1 MFRLIKKMKIVN
13 APKKVFQSKM
23 EKIAL
28 KFLSF
33 NKRGVNNSSKLS
45 KDLNNNVMKNVS
57 DDLYKKETKKDSL
70 TIEYLEIK
78 SRNKKSIA
86 KENFINNF
94 TNYFSI
100 TSSDKLTEIEK
111 SKIPKEQKIVPKI
124 KGLEKIAQNYIDKL
138 NKKEKEES
146 SSSNI
151 IDNTSQSLLADI
163 NYEILNKVYL
173 IYEELKK
180 EFDNIHNI
188 NTYSKEYYIHNI
200 EDEKMLRNCYFKC
213 IVLGR
218 DYFKVFLFGEEIQ
231 KIIKA
236 FNFSLELGKFII
248 YQIYLFL
255 SFIYLDENNN
265 LESSTEMS
273 YRTLILYSSQNFK
286 TILKLVKNPQ
296 LRAEP
301 KIMKGIKAKNKIIIS
316 ILKLIYPNIAS
327 NEKIKKFIEEDNVDY
342 FCVKYME
349 EIWKNKKE
357 VNREND
363 ISKPKYNSLGII
375 HLIILLKQNKEL
387 SEKLIEIQKKVL
399 LIALSNYDTNKNNY
413 KYLNQG
419 RNSNNINN
427 KCPLDTNYI
436 TESFSSTNKII
447 SNNKDNKNLIEK
459 SSSSNNNLNTDKN
472 NNPINF
478 SITNNKY
485 ILPIINSES
494 TNYKYFIFFELDET
508 LVHYFEE
515 NNDSF
520 VKIRWGVE
528 DCFSQISDFC
538 EISLISTSSQEYTE
552 KIMEKLNRNK
562 KYVSNIIYKEDEDDN
577 LNLSLINRDMNK
589 CIYVCHEEEFF
600 NAPKN
605 NILTLTEF
613 EGDESDREMLF
624 LCKELKRI
632 KNEDIND
639 VTQIIPDMINNI
651 KV

>member
-1 MFRLIKKMKIVN
+1 MKIVN
-13 APKKVFQSKM
+13 APKRVFQSKM

-33 NKRGVNNSSKLS
+33 NKRGIDNSSKLS
-45 KDLNNNVMKNVS
+45 KDLNNNKMKNVS

-78 SRNKKSIA
+78 SRNKKSIE

-236 FNFSLELGKFII
+236 FNYSLELGKFII
-248 YQIYLFL
+248 YQIYLFF

-265 LESSTEMS
+265 MESSTEMS

-286 TILKLVKNPQ
+286 TILNLVKNPQ

-301 KIMKGIKAKNKIIIS
+301 KIMKGIKSKNKIIIS

-459 SSSSNNNLNTDKN
+459 SSSSNNNLNPDKN

-632 KNEDIND
+632 KNEDIDD

>member
-1 MFRLIKKMKIVN
+1 MKIIN

-33 NKRGVNNSSKLS
+33 NKRVVNDSSKLS

-70 TIEYLEIK
+70 TIEYLRTK
-78 SRNKKSIA
+78 SRNKKSIG

-111 SKIPKEQKIVPKI
+111 SKIPIEQKIVPKI

-138 NKKEKEES
+138 NKKENEES

-151 IDNTSQSLLADI
+151 IDNTSKSLLADI

-188 NTYSKEYYIHNI
+188 NSYSKEYYIHNI

-236 FNFSLELGKFII
+236 FNYSLELGKFII

-286 TILKLVKNPQ
+286 TILNLVKNPQ

-301 KIMKGIKAKNKIIIS
+301 KIMKGIKSKNKIIIS
-316 ILKLIYPNIAS
+316 ILKLIYPNITS
-327 NEKIKKFIEEDNVDY
+327 NEKIKKFIEEDNVDQ
-342 FCVKYME
+342 FCVKYLE

-357 VNREND
+357 GNKEND

-375 HLIILLKQNKEL
+375 NLIMLLKQNKEL

-459 SSSSNNNLNTDKN
+459 SSSSNNNLNPDKN

-562 KYVSNIIYKEDEDDN
+562 MYVSNIIYKEDEDDN

-613 EGDESDREMLF
+613 DGDESDREMLF

-632 KNEDIND
+632 KNEDIDD

>member
-1 MFRLIKKMKIVN
+1 MKIVN

-33 NKRGVNNSSKLS
+33 NKRGVDNSSKLS
-45 KDLNNNVMKNVS
+45 KDLNNNIMKNVS

-78 SRNKKSIA
+78 SRNKKSIE

-236 FNFSLELGKFII
+236 FNYSLEIGKFII

-255 SFIYLDENNN
+255 SFIYLEENNN

-286 TILKLVKNPQ
+286 TILKLVKNSQ

-447 SNNKDNKNLIEK
+447 SNNKDNKHLIEK
-459 SSSSNNNLNTDKN
+459 SSSSNNNLNPDKN

-632 KNEDIND
+632 KNEDIDD

>member
-1 MFRLIKKMKIVN
+1 MKIVN

-33 NKRGVNNSSKLS
+33 NKRGVDNSSKLS
-45 KDLNNNVMKNVS
+45 KDLNNNIMKNVS

-78 SRNKKSIA
+78 SRNKKSIE

-265 LESSTEMS
+265 MESSTEMS

-286 TILKLVKNPQ
+286 TILNLIKNPQ

-301 KIMKGIKAKNKIIIS
+301 KIMKGIKSKNKIIIS

-459 SSSSNNNLNTDKN
+459 SSSSNNNLNPDKN

-632 KNEDIND
+632 KNEDIDD

>member
-1 MFRLIKKMKIVN
+1 MKIVN

-33 NKRGVNNSSKLS
+33 NKRGVDNSSKLS
-45 KDLNNNVMKNVS
+45 KDLNNNIMKNVS

-78 SRNKKSIA
+78 SRNKKSIE

-236 FNFSLELGKFII
+236 FNYSLEIGKFII

-349 EIWKNKKE
+349 EIWKNKKK

-459 SSSSNNNLNTDKN
+459 SSSSNNNLNPDKN

-632 KNEDIND
+632 KNEDIDD

>member
-1 MFRLIKKMKIVN
+1 MKIVN

-33 NKRGVNNSSKLS
+33 NKRGVDNSSKLS
-45 KDLNNNVMKNVS
+45 KDLNNNIMKNVS

-78 SRNKKSIA
+78 SRNKKSIE

-200 EDEKMLRNCYFKC
+200 EEEKMLRNCYFKC

-236 FNFSLELGKFII
+236 FNYSLEIGKFII

-255 SFIYLDENNN
+255 SFIYLEENNN

-447 SNNKDNKNLIEK
+447 SNNKDNKHLIEK
-459 SSSSNNNLNTDKN
+459 SSSSNNNLNPDKN

-632 KNEDIND
+632 KNEDIDD

>member
-1 MFRLIKKMKIVN
+1 MKIVN

-33 NKRGVNNSSKLS
+33 NKRGVDNSSKLS
-45 KDLNNNVMKNVS
+45 KDLNNNIMKNVS

-138 NKKEKEES
+138 NKKDKEES

-236 FNFSLELGKFII
+236 FNYSLELGKFII

-459 SSSSNNNLNTDKN
+459 SSSSNNNLNPDKN

-632 KNEDIND
+632 KNEDIDD

>member
-1 MFRLIKKMKIVN
+1 MKIVN

-33 NKRGVNNSSKLS
+33 NKRGVDNSSKLS
-45 KDLNNNVMKNVS
+45 KDLNNNIMKNVS

-399 LIALSNYDTNKNNY
+399 LIALSNYDSNKNNY

-459 SSSSNNNLNTDKN
+459 SSSSNNNLNPDKN

-632 KNEDIND
+632 KNEDIDD

>member
-1 MFRLIKKMKIVN
+1 MKIVN

-33 NKRGVNNSSKLS
+33 NKRGVDNSSKLS
-45 KDLNNNVMKNVS
+45 KDLNNNIMKNVS

-78 SRNKKSIA
+78 SRNKKSIE

-236 FNFSLELGKFII
+236 FNYSLELGKFII
-248 YQIYLFL
+248 YQIYLFF

-265 LESSTEMS
+265 MESSTEMS

-286 TILKLVKNPQ
+286 TILNLVKNPQ

-301 KIMKGIKAKNKIIIS
+301 KIMKGIKSKNKIIIS

-459 SSSSNNNLNTDKN
+459 SSSSNNNLNPDKN

-632 KNEDIND
+632 KNEDIDD

>member
-1 MFRLIKKMKIVN
+1 MKIVN

-33 NKRGVNNSSKLS
+33 NKRGVDNSSKLS
-45 KDLNNNVMKNVS
+45 KDLNNNIMKNVS

-78 SRNKKSIA
+78 SRNKKSIE

-236 FNFSLELGKFII
+236 FNYSLEIGKFII

-255 SFIYLDENNN
+255 SFIYLEENNN

-357 VNREND
+357 VNKEND

-375 HLIILLKQNKEL
+375 HLIILFKQNKEL

-399 LIALSNYDTNKNNY
+399 LIALSNYDSNKNNY

-459 SSSSNNNLNTDKN
+459 SSSSNNNLNPDKN

>member
-1 MFRLIKKMKIVN
+1 MKIVN

-33 NKRGVNNSSKLS
+33 NKRGVDNSSKLS
-45 KDLNNNVMKNVS
+45 KDLNNNIMKNVS

-78 SRNKKSIA
+78 SRNKKSIE

-236 FNFSLELGKFII
+236 FNYSLELGKFII
-248 YQIYLFL
+248 YQIYLFF

-357 VNREND
+357 GNKEND

-375 HLIILLKQNKEL
+375 NLIMLLKQNKEL

-436 TESFSSTNKII
+436 AESFSSRNKII
-447 SNNKDNKNLIEK
+447 SNNKDNKNLMEK
-459 SSSSNNNLNTDKN
+459 SSSNNNNLNPDKN

-632 KNEDIND
+632 KNEDIDD

>member
-1 MFRLIKKMKIVN
+1 MKIVN

-33 NKRGVNNSSKLS
+33 NKRGVDNSSKLS
-45 KDLNNNVMKNVS
+45 KDLNNNIMKNVS

-78 SRNKKSIA
+78 SRNKKSIE

-236 FNFSLELGKFII
+236 FDYSLELGKFII

-255 SFIYLDENNN
+255 SFIYLEENNN

-447 SNNKDNKNLIEK
+447 SNNKDNKNLMEK
-459 SSSSNNNLNTDKN
+459 SSSNNNNLNPDKN

-632 KNEDIND
+632 KNEDIDD

>member
-1 MFRLIKKMKIVN
+1 MKIVN

-78 SRNKKSIA
+78 IRNKKSIE

-236 FNFSLELGKFII
+236 FNYSLELGKFII
-248 YQIYLFL
+248 YQIYLFF

-265 LESSTEMS
+265 MESSTEMS

-286 TILKLVKNPQ
+286 TILNLVKNPQ

-301 KIMKGIKAKNKIIIS
+301 KIMKGIKSKNKIIIS

-357 VNREND
+357 GNKEND

-375 HLIILLKQNKEL
+375 NLIMLLKQNKEL

-459 SSSSNNNLNTDKN
+459 SSSSNNNLNPDKN

-632 KNEDIND
+632 KNEDIDD

>member
-1 MFRLIKKMKIVN
+1 MKIVN

-45 KDLNNNVMKNVS
+45 KDLNNNIMKNVS

-111 SKIPKEQKIVPKI
+111 SKINKGQKIVPKI

-200 EDEKMLRNCYFKC
+200 EEEKMLRNCYFKC

-236 FNFSLELGKFII
+236 FNYSLEIGKFII

-255 SFIYLDENNN
+255 SFIYLEENNN

-399 LIALSNYDTNKNNY
+399 LIALSNYDSNKNNY

-459 SSSSNNNLNTDKN
+459 SSSSNNNLNPDKN

-632 KNEDIND
+632 KNEDIDD

>member
-1 MFRLIKKMKIVN
+1 MKIVN

-33 NKRGVNNSSKLS
+33 NKRGVDNSSKLS
-45 KDLNNNVMKNVS
+45 KDLNNNIMKNVS

-357 VNREND
+357 VNKEND

-459 SSSSNNNLNTDKN
+459 SSSSNNNLNPDKN

>member
-1 MFRLIKKMKIVN
+1 MKIVN

-33 NKRGVNNSSKLS
+33 NKRGVDNSSKLS
-45 KDLNNNVMKNVS
+45 KDLNNNIMKNVS

-78 SRNKKSIA
+78 SRNKKSIE

-236 FNFSLELGKFII
+236 FNYSLEIGKFII

-255 SFIYLDENNN
+255 SFIYLEENNN

-459 SSSSNNNLNTDKN
+459 SSSSNNNLNPDKN

-632 KNEDIND
+632 KNEDIDD

>member
-1 MFRLIKKMKIVN
+1 MKIVN

-33 NKRGVNNSSKLS
+33 NKRGVDNSSKLS

-78 SRNKKSIA
+78 SRNKKSIE

-213 IVLGR
+213 VVLGR

-236 FNFSLELGKFII
+236 FNYSLELGKFII

-265 LESSTEMS
+265 MESSTEMS

-286 TILKLVKNPQ
+286 TILNLVKNPQ

-301 KIMKGIKAKNKIIIS
+301 KIMKGIKSKNKIIIS

-459 SSSSNNNLNTDKN
+459 SSSSNNNLNPDKN

>member
-1 MFRLIKKMKIVN
+1 MKIVN

-78 SRNKKSIA
+78 SRNKKSIE

-200 EDEKMLRNCYFKC
+200 EEEKMLRNCYFKC

-236 FNFSLELGKFII
+236 FNYSLELGKFII
-248 YQIYLFL
+248 YQIYLFF

-265 LESSTEMS
+265 MESSTEMS

-342 FCVKYME
+342 FCVKYLE

-399 LIALSNYDTNKNNY
+399 LIALSNYDSNKNNY

-459 SSSSNNNLNTDKN
+459 SSSSNNNLNPDKN

-632 KNEDIND
+632 KNEDIDD

>member
-1 MFRLIKKMKIVN
+1 MKIVN

-33 NKRGVNNSSKLS
+33 NKRGVDNSSKLS
-45 KDLNNNVMKNVS
+45 KDLNNNIKKNVS

-78 SRNKKSIA
+78 SRNKKSIE

-200 EDEKMLRNCYFKC
+200 EEEKMLRNCYFKC

-236 FNFSLELGKFII
+236 FNYSLEIGKFII

-255 SFIYLDENNN
+255 SFIYLEENNN

-447 SNNKDNKNLIEK
+447 SNNKDNKNLMEK
-459 SSSSNNNLNTDKN
+459 SSSNNNNLNPDKN

-632 KNEDIND
+632 KNEDIDD

>member
-1 MFRLIKKMKIVN
+1 MKIVN

-33 NKRGVNNSSKLS
+33 NKRGVDNSSKLS

-213 IVLGR
+213 VVLGR

-236 FNFSLELGKFII
+236 FNYSLELGKFII

-265 LESSTEMS
+265 MESSTEMS

-286 TILKLVKNPQ
+286 TILNLIKNPQ

-301 KIMKGIKAKNKIIIS
+301 KIMKGIKSKNKIIIS

-447 SNNKDNKNLIEK
+447 SNNKDNKNLMEK
-459 SSSSNNNLNTDKN
+459 SSSNNNNLNPDKN

>member
-1 MFRLIKKMKIVN
+1 MEIVN

-33 NKRGVNNSSKLS
+33 NKRGVDNSSKLS

-111 SKIPKEQKIVPKI
+111 SKINKGQKIVPKI

-236 FNFSLELGKFII
+236 FNYSLEIGKFII
-248 YQIYLFL
+248 YQIYLFF

-265 LESSTEMS
+265 MESSTEMS

-286 TILKLVKNPQ
+286 TILNLIKNPQ

-301 KIMKGIKAKNKIIIS
+301 KIMKGIKSKNKIIIS

-459 SSSSNNNLNTDKN
+459 SSSSNNNLNPDKN

-632 KNEDIND
+632 KNEDIDD

>member
-1 MFRLIKKMKIVN
+1 MKIVN

-111 SKIPKEQKIVPKI
+111 SKINKGQKIVPKI

-213 IVLGR
+213 VVLGR

-236 FNFSLELGKFII
+236 FNYSLELGKFII

-255 SFIYLDENNN
+255 SFIYLVESDN

-286 TILKLVKNPQ
+286 TILNLVKNPQ

-301 KIMKGIKAKNKIIIS
+301 KIMKGIKSKNKIIIS

-327 NEKIKKFIEEDNVDY
+327 NEKIQKFIEEDNVDK
-342 FCVKYME
+342 FCVKYFE

-357 VNREND
+357 GNKEND
-363 ISKPKYNSLGII
+363 IFKSKYNSLGII
-375 HLIILLKQNKEL
+375 NLIMLLKQNKEL
-387 SEKLIEIQKKVL
+387 SDKLIEIQKKVL
-399 LIALSNYDTNKNNY
+399 LIALSNYDSNKNNY

-459 SSSSNNNLNTDKN
+459 SSSINNNLNPDKN

-632 KNEDIND
+632 KNEDIDD

>member
-1 MFRLIKKMKIVN
+1 MKIVN

-33 NKRGVNNSSKLS
+33 NKRGVDNSSKLS
-45 KDLNNNVMKNVS
+45 KDLNNNIMKNVS

-78 SRNKKSIA
+78 SRNKKSIE

-349 EIWKNKKE
+349 EIWKNKKK

-399 LIALSNYDTNKNNY
+399 LIALSNYDINKNNY

-459 SSSSNNNLNTDKN
+459 SSSSNNNLNPDKN

-632 KNEDIND
+632 KNEDIDD

>member
-1 MFRLIKKMKIVN
+1 MKIVN

-33 NKRGVNNSSKLS
+33 NKRGVDNSSKLS
-45 KDLNNNVMKNVS
+45 KDLNNNIMKNVS

-111 SKIPKEQKIVPKI
+111 SKINKGQKIVPKI

-236 FNFSLELGKFII
+236 FNYSLEIGKFII

-265 LESSTEMS
+265 MESSTEMS

-286 TILKLVKNPQ
+286 TILNLVKNPQ

-301 KIMKGIKAKNKIIIS
+301 KIMKGIKSKNKIIIS

-459 SSSSNNNLNTDKN
+459 SSSSNNNLNPDKN

-632 KNEDIND
+632 KNEDIDD

>member
-1 MFRLIKKMKIVN
+1 MKIVN

-78 SRNKKSIA
+78 SRNKKSIE

-213 IVLGR
+213 VVLGR

-265 LESSTEMS
+265 MESSTEMS

-459 SSSSNNNLNTDKN
+459 SSSSNNNLNPDKN

-632 KNEDIND
+632 KNEDIDD

>member
-1 MFRLIKKMKIVN
+1 MKIVN

-111 SKIPKEQKIVPKI
+111 SKINKGQKIVPKI

-213 IVLGR
+213 VVLGR

-236 FNFSLELGKFII
+236 FNYSLEIGKFII

-255 SFIYLDENNN
+255 SFIYLEENNN

-273 YRTLILYSSQNFK
+273 YRALILYSSQNFK
-286 TILKLVKNPQ
+286 TILNLVKNPQ

-301 KIMKGIKAKNKIIIS
+301 KIMKGIKSKNKIIIS
-316 ILKLIYPNIAS
+316 ILKLIYPNISS
-327 NEKIKKFIEEDNVDY
+327 NEKIQKFIEEDNVDK
-342 FCVKYME
+342 FCVKYFE

-357 VNREND
+357 GNKEND

-375 HLIILLKQNKEL
+375 NLIMLLKQNKEL

-399 LIALSNYDTNKNNY
+399 LIALSNYDSNKNNY

-459 SSSSNNNLNTDKN
+459 SSSINNNLNPDKN

-632 KNEDIND
+632 KNEDIDD

>member
-1 MFRLIKKMKIVN
+1 MKIVN

-33 NKRGVNNSSKLS
+33 NKRGVDNSSKLS
-45 KDLNNNVMKNVS
+45 KDLNNNIMKNVS

-78 SRNKKSIA
+78 SRNKKSIE

-236 FNFSLELGKFII
+236 FNYSLEIGKFII

-459 SSSSNNNLNTDKN
+459 SSSSNNNLNPDKN

>member
-1 MFRLIKKMKIVN
+1 MKIVN

-33 NKRGVNNSSKLS
+33 NKRGVDNSSKLS
-45 KDLNNNVMKNVS
+45 KDLNNNIMKNVS

-78 SRNKKSIA
+78 SRNKKSIE

-236 FNFSLELGKFII
+236 FNYSLELGKFII

-286 TILKLVKNPQ
+286 TILNLIKNPQ

-301 KIMKGIKAKNKIIIS
+301 KIMKGIKSKNKIIIS

-459 SSSSNNNLNTDKN
+459 SSSSNNNLNPDKN

-632 KNEDIND
+632 KNEDIDD

>member
-1 MFRLIKKMKIVN
+1 MKIVN

-33 NKRGVNNSSKLS
+33 NKRGVDNSSKLS
-45 KDLNNNVMKNVS
+45 KDLNNNIMKNVS

-78 SRNKKSIA
+78 SRNKKSIE

-213 IVLGR
+213 VVLGR

-255 SFIYLDENNN
+255 SFIYLEENNN

-286 TILKLVKNPQ
+286 TILKLVKNSQ

-316 ILKLIYPNIAS
+316 ILKLIYPNISS

-357 VNREND
+357 VNKEND

-459 SSSSNNNLNTDKN
+459 SSSSNNNLNPDKN

-632 KNEDIND
+632 KNEDIDD

>member
-1 MFRLIKKMKIVN
+1 MEIVN
-13 APKKVFQSKM
+13 APKKVFHSKM

-111 SKIPKEQKIVPKI
+111 SKINKGQKIVPKI

-236 FNFSLELGKFII
+236 FNYSLEIGKFII

-255 SFIYLDENNN
+255 SFIYLEENNN

-286 TILKLVKNPQ
+286 TILNLVKNPQ

-301 KIMKGIKAKNKIIIS
+301 KIMKGIKSKNKIIIS

-327 NEKIKKFIEEDNVDY
+327 NEKIQKFIEEDNVDK
-342 FCVKYME
+342 FCVKYFE

-357 VNREND
+357 GNKEND
-363 ISKPKYNSLGII
+363 IFKSKYNSLGII
-375 HLIILLKQNKEL
+375 NLIMLLKQNKEL
-387 SEKLIEIQKKVL
+387 SDKLIEIQKKVL
-399 LIALSNYDTNKNNY
+399 LIALSNYDSNKNNY

-459 SSSSNNNLNTDKN
+459 SSSINNNLNPDKN

-632 KNEDIND
+632 KNEDIDD

>member
-1 MFRLIKKMKIVN
+1 MKIVN
-13 APKKVFQSKM
+13 APKKVFQPKM

-33 NKRGVNNSSKLS
+33 NKRGVDNSSKLS
-45 KDLNNNVMKNVS
+45 KDLNNNIMKNVS

-78 SRNKKSIA
+78 SRNKKSIE

-236 FNFSLELGKFII
+236 FNYSLELGKFII

-255 SFIYLDENNN
+255 SFIYLEENNN

-459 SSSSNNNLNTDKN
+459 SSSSNNNLNPDKN

-632 KNEDIND
+632 KNEDIDD

>member
-1 MFRLIKKMKIVN
+1 MKIVN

-33 NKRGVNNSSKLS
+33 NKRGVDNSSKLS

-78 SRNKKSIA
+78 SRNKKSIE

-236 FNFSLELGKFII
+236 FNYSLEIGKFII

-255 SFIYLDENNN
+255 SFIYLEENNN

-459 SSSSNNNLNTDKN
+459 SSSSNNNLNPDKN

-632 KNEDIND
+632 KNEDIDD

>member
-1 MFRLIKKMKIVN
+1 MKIVN

-45 KDLNNNVMKNVS
+45 KELNNNVMKNVS

-111 SKIPKEQKIVPKI
+111 SKINKGQKIVPKI

-236 FNFSLELGKFII
+236 FNYSLELGKFII

-255 SFIYLDENNN
+255 SFIYLEENNN

-286 TILKLVKNPQ
+286 TILNLVKNPQ

-301 KIMKGIKAKNKIIIS
+301 KIMKGIKSKNKIIIS

-327 NEKIKKFIEEDNVDY
+327 NEKIQKFIEEDNVDKFCMKY
-342 FCVKYME
+342 FE

-357 VNREND
+357 VNKEND

-375 HLIILLKQNKEL
+375 NLIMLLKQNKEL

-399 LIALSNYDTNKNNY
+399 LIALSNYDSNKNNY

-459 SSSSNNNLNTDKN
+459 SSSSNNNLNPDKN

-632 KNEDIND
+632 KNEDIDD

>member
-1 MFRLIKKMKIVN
+1 MKIVN

-33 NKRGVNNSSKLS
+33 NKRGVDNSSKLS
-45 KDLNNNVMKNVS
+45 KDLNNNIKKNVS

-78 SRNKKSIA
+78 SRNKKSIE

-236 FNFSLELGKFII
+236 FNYSLEIGKFII
-248 YQIYLFL
+248 YQIYLFF

-265 LESSTEMS
+265 MESSTEMS

-286 TILKLVKNPQ
+286 TILNLIKNPQ

-301 KIMKGIKAKNKIIIS
+301 KIMKGIKSKNKIIIS

-399 LIALSNYDTNKNNY
+399 LIALSNYDSNKNNY

-459 SSSSNNNLNTDKN
+459 SSSSNNNLNPDKN

-632 KNEDIND
+632 KNEDIDD

>member
-1 MFRLIKKMKIVN
+1 MKIVN

-45 KDLNNNVMKNVS
+45 KELNNNVMKNVS

-111 SKIPKEQKIVPKI
+111 SKINKGQKIVPKI

-236 FNFSLELGKFII
+236 FDYSLELGKFII

-255 SFIYLDENNN
+255 SFIYLVESDN

-286 TILKLVKNPQ
+286 TILNLVKNPQ

-301 KIMKGIKAKNKIIIS
+301 KIMKGIKSKNKIIIS

-327 NEKIKKFIEEDNVDY
+327 NEKIQKFIEEDNVDK
-342 FCVKYME
+342 FCVKYFE

-357 VNREND
+357 GNKEND

-375 HLIILLKQNKEL
+375 NLIMLLKQNKEL
-387 SEKLIEIQKKVL
+387 SDKLIEIQKKVL
-399 LIALSNYDTNKNNY
+399 LIALSNYDSNKNNY

-459 SSSSNNNLNTDKN
+459 SSSINNNLNPDKN

-632 KNEDIND
+632 KNEDIDD

>member
-1 MFRLIKKMKIVN
+1 MKIVN

-111 SKIPKEQKIVPKI
+111 SKINKGQKIVPKI

-236 FNFSLELGKFII
+236 FNYSLELGKFII

-255 SFIYLDENNN
+255 SFIYLEENNN

-286 TILKLVKNPQ
+286 TILNLIKNPQ

-301 KIMKGIKAKNKIIIS
+301 KIMKGIKSKNKIIIS

-459 SSSSNNNLNTDKN
+459 SSSSNNNLNPDKN

-632 KNEDIND
+632 KNEDIDD